1 MNDIASAIEAVNA
14 SSGQLSHGMHILLV
28 YTLLALAPALLVL
41 CTSFTRILVV
51 LAFLRQALG
60 SPTIPPNMVLIP
72 LAMLLTLLSM
82 GPVLDEVY
90 LKAVAPAMDSK
101 ITPLAAYEEAAK
113 PLRAFMLRNTK
124 ERDLLVLG
132 KAAKLGPFKN
142 LEEVPLRLIIP
153 AFALS
158 ELRTA
163 FRMGFTLFMTFLTV
177 DLVVAGLLS
186 ALGLMMVPPMSV
198 SLPLKLLLFVM
209 VDGWTLICGSLI
221 ASVH

>member
-1 MNDIASAIEAVNA
+1 MSAIATAVEAVNN
-14 SSGQLSHGMHILLV
+14 SGQLSHGMHILLV

-90 LKAVAPAMDSK
+90 VKAVAPAMDAQ
-101 ITPLAAYEEAAK
+101 ITPLQAYQEAAK

-132 KAAKLGPFKN
+132 KAARLGPFQT
-142 LEEVPLRLIIP
+142 LDEVPVRLIIP

-221 ASVH
+221 SSVH

>member
-1 MNDIASAIEAVNA
+1 MSAIASAVEAANNL
-14 SSGQLSHGMHILLV
+14 GQLSHGMHILLV
-28 YTLLALAPALLVL
+28 YTLLALAPAMLVL

-90 LKAVAPAMDSK
+90 TKAVAPAMDAK
-101 ITPLAAYEEAAK
+101 ITPIEAYQEAAK

-124 ERDLLVLG
+124 ESDLLVLG
-132 KAAKLGPFKN
+132 KAARLGPFQS
-142 LEEVPLRLIIP
+142 LDEVPLRLIIP

-177 DLVVAGLLS
+177 DMVVAGLLS

-221 ASVH
+221 SSVH

>member
-1 MNDIASAIEAVNA
+1 MSSLANVVAAANQ
-14 SSGQLSHGMHILLV
+14 SGQLSHGMHILLV
-28 YTLLALAPALLVL
+28 YTLLALAPAMLVL

-60 SPTIPPNMVLIP
+60 IPTIPPNMVLIP

-82 GPVLDEVY
+82 GPILDDVY
-90 LKAVAPAMDSK
+90 GRAVAPAMDGK
-101 ITPLAAYEEAAK
+101 LTPLAAYQEAAI
-113 PLRAFMLRNTK
+113 PLREFMLRNTK

-132 KAAKLGPFKN
+132 KAARLGPYVS
-142 LEEVPLRLIIP
+142 LDQVPLRLIIP
-153 AFALS
+153 AFCLS

-198 SLPLKLLLFVM
+198 SLPLKLLLFVL

-221 ASVH
+221 SSVH

>member
-1 MNDIASAIEAVNA
+1 M
-14 SSGQLSHGMHILLV
+14 
-28 YTLLALAPALLVL
+28 LVL

-90 LKAVAPAMDSK
+90 TKAVAPAMDAK
-101 ITPLAAYEEAAK
+101 ITPIEAYQEAAK

-124 ERDLLVLG
+124 ESDLLVLG
-132 KAAKLGPFKN
+132 KAARLGPFQS
-142 LEEVPLRLIIP
+142 LDEVPLRLIIP

-177 DLVVAGLLS
+177 DMVVAGLLS

-221 ASVH
+221 SSVH